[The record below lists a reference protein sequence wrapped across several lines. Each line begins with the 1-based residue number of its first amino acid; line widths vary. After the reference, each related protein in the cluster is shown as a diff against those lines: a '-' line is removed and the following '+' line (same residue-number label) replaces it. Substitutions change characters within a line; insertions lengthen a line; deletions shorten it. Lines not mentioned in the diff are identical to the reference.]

1 MFGGQA
7 LQIIWLE
14 SYEWILRLLVGTHLG
29 SYSRKLASYRFIRF
43 VFVTA
48 HMVVFFI
55 GEQIAEETMELKAK
69 ELETATSKLASA
81 DALNLEL
88 KQTMHKLQQDVLKLR
103 AALEQSITSL
113 NRMSSDS
120 DFYVDRFCS

>member
-1 MFGGQA
+1 MARELSKVPTVAGQDPSRFI
-7 LQIIWLE
+7 LQKTSFLYIN
-14 SYEWILRLLVGTHLG
+14 SLRLCYCSHGC
-29 SYSRKLASYRFIRF
+29 
-43 VFVTA
+43 VFS
-48 HMVVFFI
+48 

-120 DFYVDRFCS
+120 DFYVDRFCSQYALRSCA